1 MATKNH
7 SRTKRAGSPKGSSN
21 RNTNS
26 TNTLQT
32 EKRTQSSSTNTN
44 EEKKTGNNKWHITQT
59 ERDALK
65 FVTENESQT
74 NDKTQMSKKTNQGRK
89 REKKVNWDE
98 FIHLSLTW
106 FVSAFAIAAVLVIL
120 SLEEQ
125 PTNLFHDVINRI
137 DTLSLMFSLVL
148 SAALEQMWNHKK
160 SKMFQYTLAGELI
173 LVIGGLIWYLVCSIH
188 EIQLKDPN
196 LANTVNPVYID
207 RFWVHFVYILLSIC
221 CVFVGFFSRVFIE
234 QEKD

>member
-1 MATKNH
+1 MAAKT
-7 SRTKRAGSPKGSSN
+7 RKRAKRVGSSN
-21 RNTNS
+21 RSNERTNS
-26 TNTLQT
+26 TKPLQA
-32 EKRTQSSSTNTN
+32 KCVKDQNVNLNR
-44 EEKKTGNNKWHITQT
+44 KTNNKWVTTQT
-59 ERDALK
+59 EQDALNL
-65 FVTENESQT
+65 VTENESTT
-74 NDKTQMSKKTNQGRK
+74 NKQFQKTENTK
-89 REKKVNWDE
+89 RKKVNWDE

-125 PTNLFHDVINRI
+125 STNLFYDVINRI

-188 EIQLKDPN
+188 EIQLKNPD
-196 LANTVNPVYID
+196 LAENINPVYID
-207 RFWVHFVYILLSIC
+207 RFWVHAVYITLSVC
-221 CVFVGFFSRVFIE
+221 CVFVGFLSRVSIE
-234 QEKD
+234 QEEG